1 MPDGADGE
9 LVFTTLTKEAM
20 PLLRYRTGDIAS
32 LTREP
37 CACGRTFARMSAVR
51 GRRDDM
57 LIVRGVNLY
66 PSQIEHVL
74 LRVDGH
80 RAALPA
86 GRRAARAPRRDHRPL
101 RAGRAAPRASPS
113 ASRARSASEI
123 GVSVTV
129 EVLEP
134 GAVPRSEGKAVRVID
149 KR

>member
-1 MPDGADGE
+1 
-9 LVFTTLTKEAM
+9 
-20 PLLRYRTGDIAS
+20 
-32 LTREP
+32 
-37 CACGRTFARMSAVR
+37 MSAVR

-74 LRVDGH
+74 LRVDGIAPH
-80 RAALPA
+80 YQLVVERPET
-86 GRRAARAPRRDHRPL
+86 PRRDHRPL
-101 RAGRAAPRASPS
+101 RAGQARAEGLADRVRRAI
-113 ASRARSASEI
+113 RDEI
-123 GVSVTV
+123 GVGVAV